1 VVVNRGFD
9 PPQRICRKPR
19 TTVGLEARSRDH
31 ETEISL
37 GDDVSQRKA
46 ISAIAARNLCGQPE
60 VAGNEGVR
68 SAPIALLMPS
78 PCKLLF
84 LPSFEQAV
92 SCDG

>member
-1 VVVNRGFD
+1 
-9 PPQRICRKPR
+9 
-19 TTVGLEARSRDH
+19 
-31 ETEISL
+31 
-37 GDDVSQRKA
+37 
-46 ISAIAARNLCGQPE
+46 

-92 SCDG
+92 SSDG